1 MVHRILRSEKYY
13 GMVILQ
19 KTYTSSY
26 LSKKIKLNKGELDQY
41 VYKDTH
47 PKVINPNVKKLVE
60 RRNDELKG
68 NYQPRRCFLYTL
80 PVIYCA
86 KCKERLSV
94 DGLRKGRRT
103 SNPLFPSRAYRKA
116 KPITKLD
123 AINLLSTSAS

>member
-47 PKVINPNVKKLVE
+47 PKVINPNVKKSLKE
-60 RRNDELKG
+60 EMTSSRETTNLGGAFFIHSPSSIARN
-68 NYQPRRCFLYTL
+68 
-80 PVIYCA
+80 V
-86 KCKERLSV
+86 
-94 DGLRKGRRT
+94 RKGYRSMGLGKEGGLLT
-103 SNPLFPSRAYRKA
+103 PCFPHVHTEKQNP
-116 KPITKLD
+116 
-123 AINLLSTSAS
+123 